1 MKRISRLL
9 SFFLVVCL
17 FLSLSLPAQAYTMG
31 QPWDVDLSV
40 MLENEENR
48 RYAEMMLDYYL
59 RNDTKIQ
66 ETLEKGYS
74 AMFLFEGCSDN
85 MDKPELADLSFYR
98 VTACCFVVRLDET
111 GEPCIV
117 YFNENCSTIPDR
129 PLEYGATY
137 KESFGEVGP
146 ATICD
151 GTYELYSVKHMGKY
165 EALHIRDSLDDGE
178 IPAVYM
184 FPEGYMVLD
193 AEYINIHTRTSNH
206 TSGLGMWS
214 AGCML
219 IGDGGFHEFEEMMDC
234 TYYTIHEEFAIG
246 NRVGTVTI
254 NRANLDY
261 LLLNMYENADAVD
274 TILTHSRCILPEVY
288 LQQCRRE
295 DYEEPCRLRTALK
308 TSLMTLPCGND
319 TDARSVELAS
329 LDAMEELTVTGEV
342 INTRGNSWYAVE
354 WEGNTGFVYSAYLEE
369 IPEGNWFTRLWT
381 RLFG

>member
-1 MKRISRLL
+1 MRHFFSTRIRVVLVAALL
-9 SFFLVVCL
+9 IAVVLAVVGSLTGTNIPGLLVQGVL
-17 FLSLSLPAQAYTMG
+17 TPLRTGADTVLSQAEQIY
-31 QPWDVDLSV
+31 
-40 MLENEENR
+40 
-48 RYAEMMLDYYL
+48 DY
-59 RNDTKIQ
+59 I
-66 ETLEKGYS
+66 
-74 AMFLFEGCSDN
+74 F
-85 MDKPELADLSFYR
+85 
-98 VTACCFVVRLDET
+98 
-111 GEPCIV
+111 
-117 YFNENCSTIPDR
+117 
-129 PLEYGATY
+129 
-137 KESFGEVGP
+137 
-146 ATICD
+146 
-151 GTYELYSVKHMGKY
+151 KY
-165 EALHIRDSLDDGE
+165 EALKTENETLKQQLAAMEEEIREADSLARENERYRDLLQLKEAHEDYE
-178 IPAVYM
+178 LV
-184 FPEGYMVLD
+184 D
-193 AEYINIHTRTSNH
+193 AYIIGRGSVDWTS
-206 TSGLGMWS
+206 
-214 AGCML
+214 
-219 IGDGGFHEFEEMMDC
+219 
-234 TYYTIHEEFAIG
+234 
-246 NRVGTVTI
+246 TVTI